1 MTLYR
6 VRYTPT
12 ASGSI
17 RHLHPSVKQAIR
29 EAIRALSSDPF
40 GGHPL
45 TFELSGFRSLRVSRY
60 RVIYRIEETKRT
72 VEIHLVGAR
81 KDIYEVFRQLMDR
94 ASQS

>member
-29 EAIRALSSDPF
+29 EAIRGLSNDPF
-40 GGHPL
+40 RGHAL
-45 TFELSGFRSLRVSRY
+45 TFELSGFRSQRISRY
-60 RVIYRIEETKRT
+60 RVSYRVDESKRA

-81 KDIYEVFRQLMDR
+81 KDIYEVFRQLIDLAPR
-94 ASQS
+94 S